1 LELIG
6 AGVRRRK
13 QEWEKQLEADRVR
26 FLEGMKA
33 KWTSIVIL
41 QEEDTHL
48 LEFTESPYRPNIER
62 SKAEYF

>member
-26 FLEGMKA
+26 FLERMKA
-33 KWTSIVIL
+33 KWISIVIL

-48 LEFTESPYRPNIER
+48 LDFTESPYRPNIER